1 MMRGLIYVVQVLVWL
16 LFLRLLLR
24 TVAAFLAGL
33 RGPATAAP
41 RARPQVRA
49 PEDLVHDRV
58 CHSHGP
64 RSRAIRATVA
74 GRDEWFCSEACRER
88 ALAAVAR
95 AS

>member
-1 MMRGLIYVVQVLVWL
+1 MMRGLVYLVQVLVWL
-16 LFLRLLLR
+16 LLLRLLLR
-24 TVAAFLAGL
+24 TFAAFLAGL
-33 RGPATAAP
+33 RGPRAAP

-49 PEDLVHDRV
+49 PEDLVLDRI
-58 CHSHGP
+58 CHTYVP
-64 RSRAIRATVA
+64 RSRAIRAAVS